1 MSEYKTIKINI
12 NATDKEIEAAVEAAV
27 AYELDNGG
35 MSALNVE
42 FVHEE
47 ENLTSAG
54 SNLKETV
61 VTDMEFDEFMDMVK
75 DVEFTGDINDDLE
88 MVEELYRNK
97 QWTSNCTNG
106 DCDNCS
112 CDTEENPTKPIKLEG
127 CTFKMARK
135 AVKRGAVA
143 MRGDET
149 QINFLTQ
156 EDIEADDWIIIW

>member
-47 ENLTSAG
+47 DNLTSAG

-75 DVEFTGDINDDLE
+75 DVEFTGKISDDLDI
-88 MVEELYRNK
+88 VEDLYRK
-97 QWTSNCTNG
+97 KYWTSNCTNG
-106 DCDNCS
+106 DCDNCLWKKKE
-112 CDTEENPTKPIKLEG
+112 DTPKQTKLTG

-135 AVKRGAVA
+135 AVKKGAVA

-149 QINFLTQ
+149 RINFLTQ
-156 EDIEADDWIIIW
+156 EDIEADDWVIIW